1 MTLKRLLLY
10 LWSSPTSLLGL
21 AFLHPTL
28 LTGGRARVVNGVLE
42 VYGGLTSF
50 FLKHCT
56 LLPGGASAMTL
67 GHVVL
72 GRNQSSLERTR
83 GHERIHVSQCETWGP
98 FFLPAYGIASA
109 LALLR
114 GKDAY
119 LDNRF
124 EIEARDGSFIAA
136 SPSHFPSHN
145 GHTR

>member
-1 MTLKRLLLY
+1 MALKRLLLY

-21 AFLHPTL
+21 FFLHPIL
-28 LTGGRARVVNGVLE
+28 LTGGRARVVDGVLE
-42 VYGGLTSF
+42 IHGGLTRL
-50 FLKHCT
+50 FLEKCT

-72 GRNQSSLERTR
+72 GRDQSSLDRTR
-83 GHERIHVSQCETWGP
+83 AHERIHVSQCEKWGP

-114 GKDAY
+114 GQDPY

-124 EIEARDGSFIAA
+124 EIEARDASFVGVA
-136 SPSHFPSHN
+136 PTP
-145 GHTR
+145 RP